1 MRKKC
6 LLEPNGRCSGLGRNA
21 DQPVEDL
28 SPLRRDSSST
38 KHHQMP
44 DTDALIE
51 RLFPVTTSE
60 ILRDPAASDFSF
72 VMPSKVSQTMDI
84 LPNIHSD
91 TSVSERFNV
100 TLRTIRRTIRERA
113 RERNL
118 GSENLAVLGGLPRLK
133 LSD

>member
-1 MRKKC
+1 
-6 LLEPNGRCSGLGRNA
+6 
-21 DQPVEDL
+21 
-28 SPLRRDSSST
+28 
-38 KHHQMP
+38 MP